1 MRYWTVRLADS
12 LFALWS
18 MVTIVFLVTRLLGDP
33 AVLLL
38 PPGSTEEALADLR
51 RSLGLDRSLL
61 EQYASFLMHL
71 LRGDFGTSY
80 QFGRPALDV
89 VLERVPATL
98 LLAGSGVLL
107 GLVVGAIAGTIA
119 AFRRGT
125 VVELLVMIS
134 ALIGQATPSF
144 WLGIMLI
151 LLFAVDLGWFPSGGY
166 GSPANLVLP
175 TVSIAVVI
183 GASVTRL
190 LRSSILDVLSED
202 YVRTAQAKGLARS
215 TILTWHVGRN
225 ALIPVVTMVGILM
238 GELLGGA
245 VVTETIFSWPGVG
258 RMIIQA
264 IENKDFPVVQAG
276 VTVIAAMFILI
287 NLLIDLLYGLLDPRI
302 RFDR

>member
-1 MRYWTVRLADS
+1 MRYWATRLADS

-18 MVTIVFLVTRLLGDP
+18 MVTLVFLVTRLLGDP

-38 PPGSTEEALADLR
+38 PPGSTEAALADLR
-51 RSLGLDRSLL
+51 SSLGLDRSLL
-61 EQYASFLMHL
+61 EQYASFLLHL

-107 GLVVGAIAGTIA
+107 GLVVGTIAGTIA

-125 VVELLVMIS
+125 VVELLVMVS

-144 WLGIMLI
+144 WLGILLI
-151 LLFAVDLGWFPSGGY
+151 LLFAVDLGWLPSSGY

-190 LRSSILDVLSED
+190 LRSSILDVLGED
-202 YVRTAQAKGLARS
+202 YVRTAQAKGLAPS

-225 ALIPVVTMVGILM
+225 ALIPVVTMVAILM

-276 VTVIAAMFILI
+276 VTIIAAMFILI

-302 RFDR
+302 RFER